1 MRLAIHKKTQLQ
13 RVVRI
18 ISKQALYNV
27 ATFDKQFPVFKS
39 LDHPN
44 LNKVLDCYDDT
55 LNFYFVSDFIK
66 EGDLFTCLSKRK
78 TNFTEKDC
86 AHIIK
91 QLLEAVHF
99 LH

>member
-1 MRLAIHKKTQLQ
+1 M
-13 RVVRI
+13 
-18 ISKQALYNV
+18 
-27 ATFDKQFPVFKS
+27 FPVFKA

-44 LNKVLDCYDDT
+44 LNKVLDCYDDV

-66 EGDLFTCLSKRK
+66 EGDLFTALSKRK
-78 TNFTEKDC
+78 ANFTEKD
-86 AHIIK
+86 ASHIIK